1 MVDLGGCSS
10 FHDHKK
16 GRSMVALKKDL
27 VMTDPRRCSKCGAD
41 VEEMEDRSDLGIKR
55 ARVCEG
61 CGLLEFFCECEQ
73 A

>member
-41 VEEMEDRSDLGIKR
+41 VEETYT
-55 ARVCEG
+55 ARICQG
-61 CGLLEFFCECEQ
+61 CGELELFCECEK
-73 A
+73 AD

>member
-1 MVDLGGCSS
+1 MVGLGGCSS

-41 VEEMEDRSDLGIKR
+41 VEETYT
-55 ARVCEG
+55 ARICQG
-61 CGLLEFFCECEQ
+61 CGELELFCECEQ

>member
-41 VEEMEDRSDLGIKR
+41 VEETYT
-55 ARVCEG
+55 ARICQG
-61 CGLLEFFCECEQ
+61 CGELELFCTCEK

>member
-41 VEEMEDRSDLGIKR
+41 VEETYT
-55 ARVCEG
+55 ARICQG
-61 CGLLEFFCECEQ
+61 CGELELFCECEK

>member
-41 VEEMEDRSDLGIKR
+41 VEETYT
-55 ARVCEG
+55 ARICQG
-61 CGLLEFFCECEQ
+61 CGELELFCECEQ

>member
-41 VEEMEDRSDLGIKR
+41 VEETYTERI
-55 ARVCEG
+55 CQG
-61 CGLLEFFCECEQ
+61 CGELELFCECEQ